1 MSVQNITRRAGP
13 YVGTGLVTAF
23 TFAFKVFRSE
33 DVKVLRSASS
43 DASAQDEALKFGT
56 DYTVKLNANQD
67 EKAGGTVT
75 LASPLAEG
83 LRLSILSAITPDQQ
97 MVLTNHDGFLPATLN
112 NSADKAIALIQE
124 LKEEVGRSLRVPA
137 SSDKTPED
145 MTEEL
150 MSAQE
155 DARRFADA
163 AQQSADSAKK
173 SEEKTAKYAEAA
185 TVIVPFKDEIKTVA
199 DNIEP
204 VKTIGQDIESVKL
217 VAAIKDETVA
227 VAGALDDIGTAAA
240 SENLQAYKTVASIKD
255 QVVVDAQ
262 IASEIV
268 AVAGMKDHVV
278 TVSTNIGDVK
288 DVSNNMDKIG
298 AVAGDLQGGK
308 CVPVKFSAGRLTDEP
323 AQDCTAEGGNIKTVA
338 DHVVAVDKVA
348 GAVDDGTLEKA
359 AGALDSTLENVRR
372 AEAAQSAAESANTSA
387 QSAKTSA
394 AGSATAA
401 GSSATLA
408 KKWATQMGSPVEGD
422 LYSSKHY
429 AEIASGA
436 AGSSSEV
443 LAEVKKAGQ
452 DAVAVITQE
461 GGTQVA
467 AVTAEGQKQV
477 KAVGDLGSSWETKVN
492 SAGSTQVK
500 AVEASGATQT
510 QAVNSAGT
518 SWHAKVEQ
526 AGTRQTNAV
535 NQAGATQVKAVETAG
550 ATQTANAKAQADAA
564 AKSATA
570 AASAQKTAETA
581 KSGADT
587 AKTGAESAKAAAVTA
602 QGKAETAATTATQK
616 ATEATTKASEAAKS
630 AQAAA
635 QSAKVAA
642 FAVRLTSTNMSASGT
657 AAVSTLTPST
667 NVKVGDTVIDPDG
680 EVFSITSISGSTF
693 TVGSKLTSIKGPQGD
708 QGDVGPKGETGAPLA
723 IKGSFPSLEELQEQ
737 HPVGQLGDAYMVGTH
752 LYSWNGSRWQDVGD
766 IKGPKGDPGTPGT
779 PGAPGADGKD
789 GAAGASAS
797 ITGATATVDA
807 NVGTPSVLVTSGGTA
822 LARTFA
828 FEFKNLKGQKG
839 DKGDPGANG
848 ADGANATITSAT
860 ASVDGTT
867 GAPKV
872 TVTVGGTAQA
882 RTFAFAFTGLKGATG
897 SAGTTTWAGI
907 TDKPTFFTSK
917 GISMG
922 RLP

>member
-13 YVGTGLVTAF
+13 YVGTGLVSAY
-23 TFAFKVFRSE
+23 TFAFKVFRPE
-33 DVKVLRSASS
+33 DVKVARSESA

-75 LASPLAEG
+75 LVSPLAEG

-97 MVLTNHDGFLPATLN
+97 MVLTNHDGFLPTTLN
-112 NSADKAIALIQE
+112 DSADKAIALIQE

-137 SSDKTPED
+137 SADKTPED
-145 MTEEL
+145 LTEEL
-150 MSAQE
+150 LSAQA
-155 DARRFADA
+155 DARKFAEA
-163 AQQSADSAKK
+163 AQQSAEEAKK
-173 SEEKTAKYAEAA
+173 SELKTAEYAEAA
-185 TVIVPFKDEIKTVA
+185 TAIVPFKAEIKTVA

-204 VKTIGQDIESVKL
+204 VKTVGQNVESVKS
-217 VAAIKDETVA
+217 VASIKDETVA
-227 VAGALDDIGTAAA
+227 VAEALDDIGTAAA
-240 SENLQAYKTVASIKD
+240 PENLEAYKTVALIKD
-255 QVVVDAQ
+255 QVVTDAE
-262 IASEIV
+262 IATEIV

-278 TVSTNIGDVK
+278 TVSTNIDDVK
-288 DVSNNMDKIG
+288 DVSANMDKIG

-338 DHVVAVDKVA
+338 DHIVAVDKVA

-359 AGALDSTLENVRR
+359 ANSVEASAENALR
-372 AEAAQSAAESANTSA
+372 AEAARVGAESANASA

-394 AGSATAA
+394 EQSAASA
-401 GSSATLA
+401 GSSATTA
-408 KKWATQMGSPVEGD
+408 KAWATQMGTPVEGD

-429 AEIASGA
+429 AEVASGA

-452 DAVAVITQE
+452 DAVAAITQE

-477 KAVGDLGSSWETKVN
+477 KAVET
-492 SAGSTQVK
+492 AGSTQV
-500 AVEASGATQT
+500 G
-510 QAVNSAGT
+510 AVNA
-518 SWHAKVEQ
+518 
-526 AGTRQTNAV
+526 
-535 NQAGATQVKAVETAG
+535 AGAAQVKAVETAG

-564 AKSATA
+564 AASATA
-570 AASAQKTAETA
+570 AANAKKAAETAKTGAETA
-581 KSGADT
+581 KSGA
-587 AKTGAESAKAAAVTA
+587 ESAKTAAVTA
-602 QGKAETAATTATQK
+602 QGKAETAATTATTK

-635 QSAKVAA
+635 ESAKTAA
-642 FAVRLTSTNMSASGT
+642 YAMRLTSVNMSASGT
-657 AAVSTLTPST
+657 AAITSLTPQA
-667 NVKVGDTVIDPDG
+667 NIKVGDTVIDPDG
-680 EVFSITSISGSTF
+680 EVFSITAIAGSTF
-693 TVGSKLTSIKGPQGD
+693 TVGAKLTSLKGPKGD
-708 QGDVGPKGETGAPLA
+708 QGDVGPKGETGAPLS
-723 IKGSFPSLEELQEQ
+723 IKGSFPTLDELQEQ
-737 HPVGQLGDAYMVGTH
+737 HPAGQLGDAYMVGTH
-752 LYSWNGSRWQDVGD
+752 LYSWNGSAWQDVGD

-779 PGAPGADGKD
+779 PGAPGTDGKD

-828 FEFKNLKGQKG
+828 FAFKNLKGQKG
-839 DKGDPGANG
+839 DTGDPGANG
-848 ADGANATITSAT
+848 ADGANATITGAT
-860 ASVDGTT
+860 ATVDATT
-867 GAPKV
+867 GTPKV

-897 SAGTTTWAGI
+897 PAGTTTWAGI
-907 TDKPTFFTSK
+907 TGKPAYFTGK

>member
-13 YVGTGLVTAF
+13 YVGTGLVSAY

-33 DVKVLRSASS
+33 DVKVVRSESA

-97 MVLTNHDGFLPATLN
+97 MVLTNHDGMLPTTLN
-112 NSADKAIALIQE
+112 DSADKAIALIQE
-124 LKEEVGRSLRVPA
+124 LKEAVGRTLRVPA

-145 MTEEL
+145 LTEEL
-150 MSAQE
+150 LSAQN
-155 DARRFADA
+155 DARKYADA
-163 AQQSADSAKK
+163 AQQSAEEAKK
-173 SEEKTAKYAEAA
+173 SELKTAEYAEAA
-185 TVIVPFKDEIKTVA
+185 TAIVPFKAEIKTVA
-199 DNIEP
+199 DNIET
-204 VKTIGQDIESVKL
+204 VKTVGQNVESVKS
-217 VAAIKDETVA
+217 VASIKDETVA

-240 SENLQAYKTVASIKD
+240 PENLEAYKTVASIKD
-255 QVVVDAQ
+255 QVVTDAE

-268 AVAGMKDHVV
+268 AVAGMKNHVV
-278 TVSTNIGDVK
+278 TVSTSIDDVK
-288 DVSNNMDKIG
+288 DVSANMDKIG

-338 DHVVAVDKVA
+338 DHIVAVDKVA
-348 GAVDDGTLEKA
+348 GTVDDGTLEKA
-359 AGALDSTLENVRR
+359 ANSVEASAENALR
-372 AEAAQSAAESANTSA
+372 AEAARAGAESANASA

-394 AGSATAA
+394 EQSAASA
-401 GSSATLA
+401 GSSATTA
-408 KKWATQMGSPVEGD
+408 KAWATQMGTPVEGD

-429 AEIASGA
+429 AEVASGA
-436 AGSSSEV
+436 AGSSSET
-443 LAEVKKAGQ
+443 LEAVKLAGQ
-452 DAVAVITQE
+452 AALASITQE

-467 AVTAEGQKQV
+467 AVTAEGQEQV
-477 KAVGDLGSSWETKVN
+477 KAVET
-492 SAGSTQVK
+492 AGSTQV
-500 AVEASGATQT
+500 G
-510 QAVNSAGT
+510 AVNA
-518 SWHAKVEQ
+518 
-526 AGTRQTNAV
+526 
-535 NQAGATQVKAVETAG
+535 AGAAQVKAVETAG

-564 AKSATA
+564 AASATA
-570 AASAQKTAETA
+570 AANAKKAAETA
-581 KSGADT
+581 KAGADT
-587 AKTGAESAKAAAVTA
+587 ARSGAESAKTAAVTA
-602 QGKAETAATTATQK
+602 QGKAETAATTATTK

-635 QSAKVAA
+635 ESAKTAA
-642 FAVRLTSTNMSASGT
+642 YAMRLTSVNMSASGT
-657 AAVSTLTPST
+657 AAITSLTPQA
-667 NVKVGDTVIDPDG
+667 NIKVGDTVIDPDG
-680 EVFSITSISGSTF
+680 EVFSITAIAGSTF
-693 TVGSKLTSIKGPQGD
+693 TVGAKLTSLKGPKGD
-708 QGDVGPKGETGAPLA
+708 QGDVGPKGETGAPLS
-723 IKGSFPSLEELQEQ
+723 IKGSFPTLDELQEQ
-737 HPVGQLGDAYMVGTH
+737 HPAGQLGDAYMVGTH
-752 LYSWNGSRWQDVGD
+752 LYSWNGSAWQDVGD

-779 PGAPGADGKD
+779 PGAPGTDGKD

-828 FEFKNLKGQKG
+828 FAFKNLKGQKG
-839 DKGDPGANG
+839 DTGDPGANG
-848 ADGANATITSAT
+848 ADGANATITGAT
-860 ASVDGTT
+860 ATVDATT
-867 GAPKV
+867 GTPKV

-897 SAGTTTWAGI
+897 PAGTTTWAGI
-907 TDKPTFFTSK
+907 TGKPAYFTGK

>member
-13 YVGTGLVTAF
+13 YVGTGLVSAY

-33 DVKVLRSASS
+33 DVKVVRSESA

-97 MVLTNHDGFLPATLN
+97 MVLTNHDGMLPTTLN
-112 NSADKAIALIQE
+112 DSADKAIALIQE
-124 LKEEVGRSLRVPA
+124 LKEAVGRTLRVPA

-145 MTEEL
+145 LTEEL
-150 MSAQE
+150 LSAQN
-155 DARRFADA
+155 DARQFADA
-163 AQQSADSAKK
+163 AQKSAEEAKK
-173 SEEKTAKYAEAA
+173 SELKTAEYAEAA
-185 TVIVPFKDEIKTVA
+185 TVLVPMKAEIKTVA

-204 VKTIGQDIESVKL
+204 VKTVGQNIEPVKSV
-217 VAAIKDETVA
+217 ASIKDETVA
-227 VAGALDDIGTAAA
+227 VAGAVADIETAAA
-240 SENLQAYKTVASIKD
+240 PENLEAYKTVASIKD
-255 QVVVDAQ
+255 QVVTDAE

-268 AVAGMKDHVV
+268 AVAGMKNHVV
-278 TVSTNIGDVK
+278 TVSTNIDDVK
-288 DVSNNMDKIG
+288 DVSANMDKIG

-338 DHVVAVDKVA
+338 DHIVAVDKVA

-359 AGALDSTLENVRR
+359 ANSVEASAENALR
-372 AEAAQSAAESANTSA
+372 AEAARVGAESVNASA

-394 AGSATAA
+394 EQSAASA
-401 GSSATLA
+401 GSSATTA
-408 KKWATQMGSPVEGD
+408 KAWATQMGTPVEGD

-429 AEIASGA
+429 AEVASGA

-452 DAVAVITQE
+452 DAVAAITQE

-477 KAVGDLGSSWETKVN
+477 KAVET
-492 SAGSTQVK
+492 AGSTQV
-500 AVEASGATQT
+500 G
-510 QAVNSAGT
+510 AVNA
-518 SWHAKVEQ
+518 
-526 AGTRQTNAV
+526 
-535 NQAGATQVKAVETAG
+535 AGAAQVKAVETAG

-564 AKSATA
+564 AASATA
-570 AASAQKTAETA
+570 AANAKKAAETAKTGAETA
-581 KSGADT
+581 KSGA
-587 AKTGAESAKAAAVTA
+587 ESAKTAAVTA
-602 QGKAETAATTATQK
+602 QGKAETAATTATTK

-635 QSAKVAA
+635 ESAKTAA
-642 FAVRLTSTNMSASGT
+642 YAMRLTSVNMSASGT
-657 AAVSTLTPST
+657 AAITSLTPQA
-667 NVKVGDTVIDPDG
+667 NIKVGDTVIDPDG
-680 EVFSITSISGSTF
+680 EVFSITAIAGSTF
-693 TVGSKLTSIKGPQGD
+693 TVGAKLTSLKGPKGD
-708 QGDVGPKGETGAPLA
+708 QGDVGPKGETGAPLS
-723 IKGSFPSLEELQEQ
+723 IKGSFPTLDELQEQ
-737 HPVGQLGDAYMVGTH
+737 HPAGQLGDAYMVGTH
-752 LYSWNGSRWQDVGD
+752 LYSWNGSAWQDVGD
-766 IKGPKGDPGTPGT
+766 IKGPKGDPGIPGT
-779 PGAPGADGKD
+779 PGAPGTDGKD

-828 FEFKNLKGQKG
+828 FAFKNLKGQKG
-839 DKGDPGANG
+839 DTGDPGANG
-848 ADGANATITSAT
+848 ADGANATITGAT
-860 ASVDGTT
+860 ATVDATT
-867 GAPKV
+867 GTPKV

-897 SAGTTTWAGI
+897 PAGTTTWAGI
-907 TDKPTFFTSK
+907 TGKPAYFTGK

>member
-1 MSVQNITRRAGP
+1 MIDDIKRLAGP
-13 YVGTGLVTAF
+13 FTTQGQTQLPFGFYVFENTDVYVATANDPDAQSTVLVYGQDYSVSMNADQTA
-23 TFAFKVFRSE
+23 TP
-33 DVKVLRSASS
+33 
-43 DASAQDEALKFGT
+43 
-56 DYTVKLNANQD
+56 
-67 EKAGGTVT
+67 GGTVT
-75 LASPLAEG
+75 LKTPIASG
-83 LRLSILSAITPDQQ
+83 QIFVVGSAIKYTQTTQ
-97 MVLTNHDGFLPATLN
+97 LTNYSRFPPEIIN
-112 NSADKAIALIQE
+112 
-124 LKEEVGRSLRVPA
+124 RSLDRIVAQIQQIVEKIGRTLSVPET
-137 SSDKTPED
+137 SNSTPQQLIER
-145 MTEEL
+145 L
-150 MSAQE
+150 LKAQE

-173 SEEKTAKYAEAA
+173 SEEKTAEYAEAA

-204 VKTIGQDIESVKL
+204 VKTVGQDIESVKL
-217 VAAIKDETVA
+217 VASIKDETVA

-278 TVSTNIGDVK
+278 TVSTNIDDVK

-298 AVAGDLQGGK
+298 AVAGDLTGGK
-308 CVPVKFSAGRLTDEP
+308 CTPAKFSAGRLTDEP

-338 DHVVAVDKVA
+338 DHIVAVDKVA

-359 AGALDSTLENVRR
+359 ANSAEASAENARR
-372 AEAAQSAAESANTSA
+372 AEAAQAGAESANASA

-394 AGSATAA
+394 AGSATSA

-408 KKWATQMGSPVEGD
+408 KKWATQMGTPVEGD

-429 AEIASGA
+429 AEIAFGA
-436 AGSSSEV
+436 AGSSSET
-443 LAEVKKAGQ
+443 LEAVKLAGQ
-452 DAVAVITQE
+452 TALASITQE

-477 KAVGDLGSSWETKVN
+477 KAVET
-492 SAGSTQVK
+492 AGSTQV
-500 AVEASGATQT
+500 G
-510 QAVNSAGT
+510 AVNA
-518 SWHAKVEQ
+518 
-526 AGTRQTNAV
+526 
-535 NQAGATQVKAVETAG
+535 AGAAQVKAVETAG

-564 AKSATA
+564 AKSATTA
-570 AASAQKTAETA
+570 LSAQKAAETAKAGADTA
-581 KSGADT
+581 KSGA
-587 AKTGAESAKAAAVTA
+587 ESAKTAAVTA
-602 QGKAETAATTATQK
+602 QGKAETAANTATTK

-635 QSAKVAA
+635 ESAKTAA
-642 FAVRLTSTNMSASGT
+642 YAMRLTSVNMSASGT
-657 AAVSTLTPST
+657 AAISSLTPKT
-667 NVKVGDTVIDPDG
+667 NIKVGDTVIDPDG
-680 EVFSITSISGSTF
+680 EVFSITAIAGSTF
-693 TVGSKLTSIKGPQGD
+693 TVGAKLASIKGAKGD
-708 QGDVGPKGETGAPLA
+708 QGDVGPKGETGAPLS
-723 IKGSFPSLEELQEQ
+723 IKGSFPTLDELQEQ
-737 HPVGQLGDAYMVGTH
+737 HPAGQLGDAYMVGTH
-752 LYSWNGSRWQDVGD
+752 LYSWNGSAWQDVGD

-828 FEFKNLKGQKG
+828 FAFKNLKGQ
-839 DKGDPGANG
+839 KGDPGANG
-848 ADGANATITSAT
+848 ADGANAVIAGAT
-860 ASVDGTT
+860 ASVDATT
-867 GAPKV
+867 GTPKV

-897 SAGTTTWAGI
+897 PAGTTTWAGI
-907 TDKPTFFTSK
+907 TDKPSYFKAS

>member
-1 MSVQNITRRAGP
+1 M
-13 YVGTGLVTAF
+13 GTGLVSAY
-23 TFAFKVFRSE
+23 TFAFKVFRPE
-33 DVKVLRSASS
+33 DVKVVRSESA

-75 LASPLAEG
+75 LVSPLAEG

-97 MVLTNHDGFLPATLN
+97 MVLTNHDGFLPTTLN
-112 NSADKAIALIQE
+112 DSADKAIALIQE

-137 SSDKTPED
+137 SADKTPED
-145 MTEEL
+145 LTEEL
-150 MSAQE
+150 LSAQA
-155 DARRFADA
+155 DAHKFADA
-163 AQQSADSAKK
+163 AQQSAEEAKK
-173 SEEKTAKYAEAA
+173 SEEQTKVYAEAA

-199 DNIEP
+199 DNIET
-204 VKTIGQDIESVKL
+204 VKTVGQNVESVKS
-217 VAAIKDETVA
+217 VASIKDETVA
-227 VAGALDDIGTAAA
+227 VAGALDDIGTAAVP
-240 SENLQAYKTVASIKD
+240 ENLAAYKTVATIKD
-255 QVVVDAQ
+255 QVVTDAE
-262 IASEIV
+262 IANEIV
-268 AVAGMKDHVV
+268 AVAGMKDHAV
-278 TVSTNIGDVK
+278 TVSTNIDDVK
-288 DVSNNMDKIG
+288 DVSANMDKIG

-338 DHVVAVDKVA
+338 DHIVAVDKVA

-359 AGALDSTLENVRR
+359 ANSAEASAENARR
-372 AEAAQSAAESANTSA
+372 AEAAQAGAESANASA

-394 AGSATAA
+394 AGSATSA

-408 KKWATQMGSPVEGD
+408 KKWATQMGTPVEGD

-436 AGSSSEV
+436 AGSSSET
-443 LAEVKKAGQ
+443 LEAVKLAGQ
-452 DAVAVITQE
+452 TALASITQE
-461 GGTQVA
+461 GGTQGA

-477 KAVGDLGSSWETKVN
+477 RAVET
-492 SAGSTQVK
+492 AGSTQV
-500 AVEASGATQT
+500 G
-510 QAVNSAGT
+510 AVNA
-518 SWHAKVEQ
+518 
-526 AGTRQTNAV
+526 
-535 NQAGATQVKAVETAG
+535 AGAAQVKAVETAG

-570 AASAQKTAETA
+570 ASSAQKAAETAKAGADTA
-581 KSGADT
+581 KSGA
-587 AKTGAESAKAAAVTA
+587 ESAKTAAVTA
-602 QGKAETAATTATQK
+602 QGKAETAANTATNK
-616 ATEATTKASEAAKS
+616 ATEAGTKASEAAKS

-635 QSAKVAA
+635 ESAKTAA
-642 FAVRLTSTNMSASGT
+642 YAMRLTSVNMSASGT
-657 AAVSTLTPST
+657 AAISSLTPQT
-667 NVKVGDTVIDPDG
+667 NIKVGDTVVDPDG
-680 EVFSITSISGSTF
+680 EVFSITAIAGSTF
-693 TVGSKLTSIKGPQGD
+693 TVGAKLASIKGAKGD
-708 QGDVGPKGETGAPLA
+708 QGDVGPKGETGAPLS
-723 IKGSFPSLEELQEQ
+723 IKGSFPTLDELQEQ
-737 HPVGQLGDAYMVGTH
+737 HPAGQLGDAYMVGTH
-752 LYSWNGSRWQDVGD
+752 LYSWNGSAWQDVGD
-766 IKGPKGDPGTPGT
+766 IKGPKGYPGTPGT

-839 DKGDPGANG
+839 DTGDPGANG
-848 ADGANATITSAT
+848 ADGANATITGAT
-860 ASVDGTT
+860 ATVDATT
-867 GAPKV
+867 GTPKV

-897 SAGTTTWAGI
+897 PAGTTTWAGI
-907 TDKPTFFTSK
+907 TDKPAYFTGK

>member
-13 YVGTGLVTAF
+13 YVGTGLVSAY
-23 TFAFKVFRSE
+23 TFAFKVFRPE
-33 DVKVLRSASS
+33 DVKVVRSESA

-75 LASPLAEG
+75 LVSPLEEG

-97 MVLTNHDGFLPATLN
+97 MVLTNHDGFLPTTLN
-112 NSADKAIALIQE
+112 DSADKAIALIQE

-137 SSDKTPED
+137 SADKTPED
-145 MTEEL
+145 LTEEL
-150 MSAQE
+150 LSAQA
-155 DARRFADA
+155 DARKFADA
-163 AQQSADSAKK
+163 AEKSAEEAKK
-173 SEEKTAKYAEAA
+173 SEEQTKAYAEAA

-199 DNIEP
+199 DNIET
-204 VKTIGQDIESVKL
+204 VKTVGQNVESVKS
-217 VAAIKDETVA
+217 VASIKDETVA

-240 SENLQAYKTVASIKD
+240 PENLAAYKTVATIKD
-255 QVVVDAQ
+255 QVVTDAE
-262 IASEIV
+262 ISTEIV
-268 AVAGMKDHVV
+268 TVANMKDHVV
-278 TVSTNIGDVK
+278 TVSTNIDDVK
-288 DVSNNMDKIG
+288 DVSANMDKIG
-298 AVAGDLQGGK
+298 AVAGDLTGGK
-308 CVPVKFSAGRLTDEP
+308 CTPAKFSAGRLTDEP

-338 DHVVAVDKVA
+338 DHIVAVDKVA

-359 AGALDSTLENVRR
+359 ANSAEASAENARR
-372 AEAAQSAAESANTSA
+372 AEAAQAGAESANASA

-394 AGSATAA
+394 AGSATSA
-401 GSSATLA
+401 GSCATLA
-408 KKWATQMGSPVEGD
+408 KKWATQMGTPVEGD

-436 AGSSSEV
+436 AGSSSET
-443 LAEVKKAGQ
+443 LEAVKLAGQ
-452 DAVAVITQE
+452 AALASITQE

-477 KAVGDLGSSWETKVN
+477 KAVET
-492 SAGSTQVK
+492 AGSTQV
-500 AVEASGATQT
+500 G
-510 QAVNSAGT
+510 AVNA
-518 SWHAKVEQ
+518 
-526 AGTRQTNAV
+526 
-535 NQAGATQVKAVETAG
+535 AGAAQVKAVETAG
-550 ATQTANAKAQADAA
+550 SAQTANAKAQADAA

-570 AASAQKTAETA
+570 ASSAQKAAETAKAGADTA
-581 KSGADT
+581 KSGA
-587 AKTGAESAKAAAVTA
+587 ESAKTAAVTA
-602 QGKAETAATTATQK
+602 QGKAETAANTATSK
-616 ATEATTKASEAAKS
+616 ATEAGTKASEAAKS

-635 QSAKVAA
+635 ESAKTAA
-642 FAVRLTSTNMSASGT
+642 YAMRLTSVNMSASGT
-657 AAVSTLTPST
+657 AAITSLTPQT
-667 NVKVGDTVIDPDG
+667 NIKVGDTVIDPDG
-680 EVFSITSISGSTF
+680 EVFSITAIAGSTF
-693 TVGSKLTSIKGPQGD
+693 TVGAKLASIKGAKGD
-708 QGDVGPKGETGAPLA
+708 QGDVGPKGETGAPLS
-723 IKGSFPSLEELQEQ
+723 IKGSFPTLDELQEQ
-737 HPVGQLGDAYMVGTH
+737 HPAGQLGDAYMVGTH
-752 LYSWNGSRWQDVGD
+752 LYSWNGSAWQDVGD

-839 DKGDPGANG
+839 DTGDPGANG
-848 ADGANATITSAT
+848 ADGANATITGAT
-860 ASVDGTT
+860 ATVDATT
-867 GAPKV
+867 GTPKV

-897 SAGTTTWAGI
+897 PAGTTTWAGL
-907 TDKPTFFTSK
+907 TGKPAYFTGK

>member
-13 YVGTGLVTAF
+13 YVGTGLVSAY

-33 DVKVLRSASS
+33 DVKVVRSESA
-43 DASAQDEALKFGT
+43 DASAQDETLKLGT

-75 LASPLAEG
+75 LVSPLAEG

-97 MVLTNHDGFLPATLN
+97 MVLTNHDGFLPTTLN
-112 NSADKAIALIQE
+112 ESADKAIALIQE

-137 SSDKTPED
+137 SADKTPED
-145 MTEEL
+145 LTEEL
-150 MSAQE
+150 LSAQA
-155 DARRFADA
+155 DARQFADA
-163 AQQSADSAKK
+163 AQKSAEEAKK
-173 SEEKTAKYAEAA
+173 SELKTAEYAEAA
-185 TVIVPFKDEIKTVA
+185 TAIVPFKDEIKTVA

-204 VKTIGQDIESVKL
+204 VKTVGLNIEPVKSV
-217 VAAIKDETVA
+217 ASIKDETVV
-227 VAGALDDIGTAAA
+227 VAGAVADIETAAA
-240 SENLQAYKTVASIKD
+240 PENLEAYKTVASIKD
-255 QVVVDAQ
+255 QVVTDAE
-262 IASEIV
+262 IANEIV
-268 AVAGMKDHVV
+268 TVAGMKDHVV
-278 TVSTNIGDVK
+278 TVSTNIDNVK

-298 AVAGDLQGGK
+298 AVAGDLTGGK
-308 CVPVKFSAGRLTDEP
+308 CTPAKFSAGRLTDEP

-338 DHVVAVDKVA
+338 DHIVAVDKVA

-359 AGALDSTLENVRR
+359 ANSAEASAENARR
-372 AEAAQSAAESANTSA
+372 AEAAQAGAESANASA

-394 AGSATAA
+394 AGSATSA

-408 KKWATQMGSPVEGD
+408 KKWATQMGTPVEGD

-436 AGSSSEV
+436 AGSSSET
-443 LAEVKKAGQ
+443 LEAVKLAGQ
-452 DAVAVITQE
+452 TALASITQE

-477 KAVGDLGSSWETKVN
+477 RAVET
-492 SAGSTQVK
+492 AGSTQVG
-500 AVEASGATQT
+500 AV
-510 QAVNSAGT
+510 SA
-518 SWHAKVEQ
+518 
-526 AGTRQTNAV
+526 
-535 NQAGATQVKAVETAG
+535 AGAAQVKAVETAG
-550 ATQTANAKAQADAA
+550 ATQTVNAKAQADAA

-570 AASAQKTAETA
+570 ASSAQKAAETAKAGADTA
-581 KSGADT
+581 KSGA
-587 AKTGAESAKAAAVTA
+587 ESAKTAAVTA
-602 QGKAETAATTATQK
+602 QGKAETAATTATNK
-616 ATEATTKASEAAKS
+616 ATEAGTKASEAAKS

-635 QSAKVAA
+635 ESAKVAA
-642 FAVRLTSTNMSASGT
+642 FAVRLTSTNVSASGT
-657 AAVSTLTPST
+657 AALTSLTPSA

-680 EVFSITSISGSTF
+680 EVFSITAIAGSTF
-693 TVGSKLTSIKGPQGD
+693 TVGAKLASIKGAKGD
-708 QGDVGPKGETGAPLA
+708 QGDVGPKGETGAPLS
-723 IKGSFPSLEELQEQ
+723 IKGSFPTLDELQEQ
-737 HPVGQLGDAYMVGTH
+737 HPAGQLGDAYMVGTH
-752 LYSWNGSRWQDVGD
+752 LYSWNGSAWQDVGD

-828 FEFKNLKGQKG
+828 FAFKNLKGQ
-839 DKGDPGANG
+839 KGDPGANG
-848 ADGANATITSAT
+848 ADGANAVIAGAT
-860 ASVDGTT
+860 ASVDATT
-867 GAPKV
+867 GTPKV

-897 SAGTTTWAGI
+897 PAGTTTWAGI
-907 TDKPTFFTSK
+907 TGKPAYFTGK

>member
-13 YVGTGLVTAF
+13 YVGTGLVSAY
-23 TFAFKVFRSE
+23 TFAFKVFRPE
-33 DVKVLRSASS
+33 DVKVVRSESA

-75 LASPLAEG
+75 LVSPLAEG

-97 MVLTNHDGFLPATLN
+97 MVLTNHDGFLPTTLN
-112 NSADKAIALIQE
+112 ESADKAIALIQE

-137 SSDKTPED
+137 SADKTPED
-145 MTEEL
+145 LTEEL
-150 MSAQE
+150 LSAQA
-155 DARRFADA
+155 DARQFADA
-163 AQQSADSAKK
+163 AQKSAEEAKK
-173 SEEKTAKYAEAA
+173 SEEQTKVYAEAA
-185 TVIVPFKDEIKTVA
+185 TVLVPMKDELKTVA
-199 DNIEP
+199 DNIET
-204 VKTIGQDIESVKL
+204 VKTVGQNVESVKS
-217 VAAIKDETVA
+217 VASIKDETVA

-240 SENLQAYKTVASIKD
+240 PENLEAYKTVALIKD
-255 QVVVDAQ
+255 QVVTDAE
-262 IASEIV
+262 IATEIV
-268 AVAGMKDHVV
+268 TVANMKDHVV
-278 TVSTNIGDVK
+278 AVSTNIDDVK
-288 DVSNNMDKIG
+288 DVSANMDKIG
-298 AVAGDLQGGK
+298 AVAGDLTGGK
-308 CVPVKFSAGRLTDEP
+308 CTPAKFSAGRLTDEP

-338 DHVVAVDKVA
+338 DHIVAVDKVA

-359 AGALDSTLENVRR
+359 ANSAEASAENARR
-372 AEAAQSAAESANTSA
+372 AEAAQAGAESANASA

-394 AGSATAA
+394 AGSATSS

-408 KKWATQMGSPVEGD
+408 KKWATQMGTPVEGD

-436 AGSSSEV
+436 AGSSSET
-443 LAEVKKAGQ
+443 LEAVKLAGQ
-452 DAVAVITQE
+452 TALASITQE

-477 KAVGDLGSSWETKVN
+477 RAVET
-492 SAGSTQVK
+492 AGSTQV
-500 AVEASGATQT
+500 G
-510 QAVNSAGT
+510 AVNA
-518 SWHAKVEQ
+518 
-526 AGTRQTNAV
+526 
-535 NQAGATQVKAVETAG
+535 AGAAQVKAVETAG

-564 AKSATA
+564 AASATA
-570 AASAQKTAETA
+570 AANAKKAAETAKAGADTA
-581 KSGADT
+581 KSGA
-587 AKTGAESAKAAAVTA
+587 ESAKTAAVTA
-602 QGKAETAATTATQK
+602 QGNAETAATTATTK

-635 QSAKVAA
+635 ESAKTAA
-642 FAVRLTSTNMSASGT
+642 YAMRLTSVNMSASGT
-657 AAVSTLTPST
+657 AAISSLTPKT
-667 NVKVGDTVIDPDG
+667 NIKVGDTVIDPDG
-680 EVFSITSISGSTF
+680 EVFSITAIAGSTF
-693 TVGSKLTSIKGPQGD
+693 TVGAKLASIKGAKGD
-708 QGDVGPKGETGAPLA
+708 QGDAGPKGETGAPLS
-723 IKGSFPSLEELQEQ
+723 IKGSFPTLDELQEQ

-752 LYSWNGSRWQDVGD
+752 LYSWNGSAWQDVGD

-828 FEFKNLKGQKG
+828 FAFKNLKGQ
-839 DKGDPGANG
+839 KGDPGANG
-848 ADGANATITSAT
+848 ADGASATITGAT
-860 ASVDGTT
+860 ATVDATT
-867 GAPKV
+867 GTPKV
-872 TVTVGGTAQA
+872 TVTAGGTAQA

-897 SAGTTTWAGI
+897 PAGTTTWAGI
-907 TDKPTFFTSK
+907 TDKPSYFKAS

>member
-13 YVGTGLVTAF
+13 YVGTGLVSAY
-23 TFAFKVFRSE
+23 TFAFKVFRPE
-33 DVKVLRSASS
+33 DVKAVRSESA
-43 DASAQDEALKFGT
+43 DASAQDETLKLGT

-75 LASPLAEG
+75 LVSPLAEG

-97 MVLTNHDGFLPATLN
+97 MVLTNHDGFLPTTLN
-112 NSADKAIALIQE
+112 ESADKAIALIQE

-137 SSDKTPED
+137 SADKTPED
-145 MTEEL
+145 LTEEL
-150 MSAQE
+150 LSAQN
-155 DARRFADA
+155 DARKFADA
-163 AQQSADSAKK
+163 AEKSAEEAKK
-173 SEEKTAKYAEAA
+173 SELKTAEYAEAA
-185 TVIVPFKDEIKTVA
+185 TAIVPFKDEIKTVA

-204 VKTIGQDIESVKL
+204 VKTVGLNIEPVKSV
-217 VAAIKDETVA
+217 ASIKDETVV
-227 VAGALDDIGTAAA
+227 VAGAVADIETAAA
-240 SENLQAYKTVASIKD
+240 PENLEAYKTVASIKD
-255 QVVVDAQ
+255 QVVTDAE
-262 IASEIV
+262 IANEIV
-268 AVAGMKDHVV
+268 TVAGMKDHVV
-278 TVSTNIGDVK
+278 TVSTNIDNVK

-298 AVAGDLQGGK
+298 AVAGDLTGGK
-308 CVPVKFSAGRLTDEP
+308 CTPAKFSAGRLTDEP

-338 DHVVAVDKVA
+338 DHIVAVDKVA

-359 AGALDSTLENVRR
+359 ANSAEASAENARR
-372 AEAAQSAAESANTSA
+372 AEAAQAGAESANASA

-394 AGSATAA
+394 AGSATSA

-408 KKWATQMGSPVEGD
+408 KKWATQMGTPVEGD

-436 AGSSSEV
+436 AGSSSET
-443 LAEVKKAGQ
+443 LEAVKLAGQ
-452 DAVAVITQE
+452 TALASITQE

-477 KAVGDLGSSWETKVN
+477 RAVET
-492 SAGSTQVK
+492 AGSTQVG
-500 AVEASGATQT
+500 AV
-510 QAVNSAGT
+510 SA
-518 SWHAKVEQ
+518 
-526 AGTRQTNAV
+526 
-535 NQAGATQVKAVETAG
+535 AGAAQVKAVETAG
-550 ATQTANAKAQADAA
+550 ATQTVNAKAQADAA

-570 AASAQKTAETA
+570 ASSAQKAAETAKAGADTA
-581 KSGADT
+581 KSGA
-587 AKTGAESAKAAAVTA
+587 ESAKTAAVTA
-602 QGKAETAATTATQK
+602 QGKAETAATTATNK
-616 ATEATTKASEAAKS
+616 ATEAGTKASEAAKS

-635 QSAKVAA
+635 ESAKTAA
-642 FAVRLTSTNMSASGT
+642 YAMRLTSVNVSASGT
-657 AAVSTLTPST
+657 AAITSLTPQA
-667 NVKVGDTVIDPDG
+667 NIKVGDTVIDPEG
-680 EVFSITSISGSTF
+680 EVFSITAIAGSTF
-693 TVGSKLTSIKGPQGD
+693 TVGAKLTSIKGAKGD
-708 QGDVGPKGETGAPLA
+708 QGDVGPKGETGAPLS
-723 IKGSFPSLEELQEQ
+723 IKGSFPTLDELQEQ
-737 HPVGQLGDAYMVGTH
+737 HPAGQLGDAYMVGTH
-752 LYSWNGSRWQDVGD
+752 LYSWNGSAWQDVGD

-839 DKGDPGANG
+839 DPGANG
-848 ADGANATITSAT
+848 ADGANATIAGAT
-860 ASVDGTT
+860 ASVDATT
-867 GAPKV
+867 GTPKV

-897 SAGTTTWAGI
+897 PAGTTTWGGI
-907 TDKPTFFTSK
+907 TDKPSYFKAS

>member
-13 YVGTGLVTAF
+13 YVGTGLVSAY
-23 TFAFKVFRSE
+23 TFAFKVFRPE
-33 DVKVLRSASS
+33 DVKVARSESA

-75 LASPLAEG
+75 LVSPLAEG

-97 MVLTNHDGFLPATLN
+97 MVLTNHDGFLPTTLN
-112 NSADKAIALIQE
+112 ESADKAIALIQE

-137 SSDKTPED
+137 SADKTPED
-145 MTEEL
+145 LTEEL
-150 MSAQE
+150 LSAQA
-155 DARRFADA
+155 DARQFADA
-163 AQQSADSAKK
+163 AQKSAEEAKK
-173 SEEKTAKYAEAA
+173 SEEQTKVYAEAA

-204 VKTIGQDIESVKL
+204 VKTVGLNIEPVKSV
-217 VAAIKDETVA
+217 ASIKDETVV
-227 VAGALDDIGTAAA
+227 VAGAVADIETAAA
-240 SENLQAYKTVASIKD
+240 PENLEAYKTVASIKD
-255 QVVVDAQ
+255 QVVTDAE

-268 AVAGMKDHVV
+268 AVAGMKNHVV
-278 TVSTNIGDVK
+278 TVSTNIDDVK
-288 DVSNNMDKIG
+288 DVSANMDKIG

-338 DHVVAVDKVA
+338 DHIVAVDKVA

-359 AGALDSTLENVRR
+359 ANSVEASAENALR
-372 AEAAQSAAESANTSA
+372 AEAARVGAESANASA

-394 AGSATAA
+394 EQSAASA
-401 GSSATLA
+401 GSSATTA
-408 KKWATQMGSPVEGD
+408 KAWATQMGTPVEGD

-452 DAVAVITQE
+452 DAVAAITQE

-467 AVTAEGQKQV
+467 AVTAEGQEQV
-477 KAVGDLGSSWETKVN
+477 KAVET
-492 SAGSTQVK
+492 AGSTQV
-500 AVEASGATQT
+500 G
-510 QAVNSAGT
+510 AVNA
-518 SWHAKVEQ
+518 
-526 AGTRQTNAV
+526 
-535 NQAGATQVKAVETAG
+535 AGAAQVKAVETAG

-564 AKSATA
+564 AASATA
-570 AASAQKTAETA
+570 AANAKKAAETA
-581 KSGADT
+581 KAGADT
-587 AKTGAESAKAAAVTA
+587 ARSGAESAKTAAVTA
-602 QGKAETAATTATQK
+602 QGMAETAANTATTK

-635 QSAKVAA
+635 ESAKTAA
-642 FAVRLTSTNMSASGT
+642 YAMRLTSANMSASGT
-657 AAVSTLTPST
+657 AAISSLTPST
-667 NVKVGDTVIDPDG
+667 NAKVGDTVIDPDG
-680 EVFSITSISGSTF
+680 EVFSITAVSGGNF
-693 TVGSKLTSIKGPQGD
+693 TVGAKLTSLKGPQGIRGAKGD
-708 QGDVGPKGETGAPLA
+708 TGPQGVQGPRGPQGDTGAPLS
-723 IKGSFPSLEELQEQ
+723 IKGSFPTLDELQEQ

-752 LYSWNGSRWQDVGD
+752 LYSWNGSAWQDVGD
-766 IKGPKGDPGTPGT
+766 IKGPKGDKGDVGPQ
-779 PGAPGADGKD
+779 GAQGVQGPKGD
-789 GAAGASAS
+789 AGAKGE
-797 ITGATATVDA
+797 TGATGPKGAQGPQGIQGIQGERGAT
-807 NVGTPSVLVTSGGTA
+807 
-822 LARTFA
+822 
-828 FEFKNLKGQKG
+828 
-839 DKGDPGANG
+839 GA
-848 ADGANATITSAT
+848 AGANATITGAT
-860 ASVDGTT
+860 ASVDATT
-867 GAPKV
+867 GTPKV

-897 SAGTTTWAGI
+897 PAGTTTWGGI
-907 TDKPTFFTSK
+907 TDKPSYFKAS

>member
-13 YVGTGLVTAF
+13 YVGTGLVSAY
-23 TFAFKVFRSE
+23 TFAFKVFRPE
-33 DVKVLRSASS
+33 DVKVVRSESA
-43 DASAQDEALKFGT
+43 DASAQDEAFKFGT

-75 LASPLAEG
+75 LVSPLAEG

-97 MVLTNHDGFLPATLN
+97 MVLTNHDGFLPTTLN
-112 NSADKAIALIQE
+112 ESADKAIALIQE

-137 SSDKTPED
+137 SADKTPED
-145 MTEEL
+145 LTEEL
-150 MSAQE
+150 LSAQA
-155 DARRFADA
+155 DARQFADA
-163 AQQSADSAKK
+163 AQKSAEEAKK
-173 SEEKTAKYAEAA
+173 SEEQTKVYAEAA

-199 DNIEP
+199 DNIET
-204 VKTIGQDIESVKL
+204 VKTVGQNVESVKS

-240 SENLQAYKTVASIKD
+240 PENLAAYKTVATIKD
-255 QVVVDAQ
+255 QVVTDAE

-268 AVAGMKDHVV
+268 AVAGMKDLVV
-278 TVSTNIGDVK
+278 TVSTNIDDVK
-288 DVSNNMDKIG
+288 DVSANMDKIG

-338 DHVVAVDKVA
+338 DHIVAVDKVA

-359 AGALDSTLENVRR
+359 ANSVEASAENALR
-372 AEAAQSAAESANTSA
+372 AEAARVGAESANASA
-387 QSAKTSA
+387 QSAKMSAEQSA
-394 AGSATAA
+394 ASA
-401 GSSATLA
+401 GSSATTA
-408 KKWATQMGSPVEGD
+408 KAWATQMGAPVEGD

-429 AEIASGA
+429 AEVASGA

-452 DAVAVITQE
+452 DAVAAITQE

-477 KAVGDLGSSWETKVN
+477 KAVET
-492 SAGSTQVK
+492 AGSTQV
-500 AVEASGATQT
+500 G
-510 QAVNSAGT
+510 AVNA
-518 SWHAKVEQ
+518 
-526 AGTRQTNAV
+526 
-535 NQAGATQVKAVETAG
+535 AGAAQVKAVETAG

-564 AKSATA
+564 AKSATTA
-570 AASAQKTAETA
+570 LSAQKAAETA
-581 KSGADT
+581 KAGADT
-587 AKTGAESAKAAAVTA
+587 AKGGAESAKTAAVTA
-602 QGKAETAATTATQK
+602 QGKAETAANTATNK
-616 ATEATTKASEAAKS
+616 ATEAGTKASEAAKS

-635 QSAKVAA
+635 ESAKTAA
-642 FAVRLTSTNMSASGT
+642 YAMRLTSANMSASGT
-657 AAVSTLTPST
+657 AAISSLTPKT
-667 NVKVGDTVIDPDG
+667 NIKVGDTVIDPDG
-680 EVFSITSISGSTF
+680 EVFSITAIAGSTF
-693 TVGSKLTSIKGPQGD
+693 TVGAKLAGIKGAKGD
-708 QGDVGPKGETGAPLA
+708 QGDVGPKGETGAPLS
-723 IKGSFPSLEELQEQ
+723 IKGSFPTLDELQEQ
-737 HPVGQLGDAYMVGTH
+737 HPAGQLGDAYMVGTH
-752 LYSWNGSRWQDVGD
+752 LYSWNGSAWQDVGD

-822 LARTFA
+822 LARTFTFA
-828 FEFKNLKGQKG
+828 FKNLKGHKG

-848 ADGANATITSAT
+848 ADGANATITGAT
-860 ASVDGTT
+860 ATVDATT
-867 GAPKV
+867 GTPKV
-872 TVTVGGTAQA
+872 TVTAGGTAQA

-897 SAGTTTWAGI
+897 PAGTTTWAGL
-907 TDKPTFFTSK
+907 TGKPAYFTGK

>member
-13 YVGTGLVTAF
+13 YVGTGLVSAY
-23 TFAFKVFRSE
+23 TFAFKVFRPE
-33 DVKVLRSASS
+33 DVKVVRSESA

-75 LASPLAEG
+75 LVSPLAEG

-97 MVLTNHDGFLPATLN
+97 MVLTNHDGFLPTTLN
-112 NSADKAIALIQE
+112 ESADKAIALVQE

-137 SSDKTPED
+137 SAYKTPED
-145 MTEEL
+145 LTEEL
-150 MSAQE
+150 LSAQA
-155 DARRFADA
+155 DARKFADA
-163 AQQSADSAKK
+163 AEKSAEEAKK
-173 SEEKTAKYAEAA
+173 SEEQTKAYAEAA

-204 VKTIGQDIESVKL
+204 VKTVGLNIEPVKSV
-217 VAAIKDETVA
+217 ASIKDETVV
-227 VAGALDDIGTAAA
+227 VAGAVADIETAAA
-240 SENLQAYKTVASIKD
+240 PENLEAYKTVASIKD
-255 QVVVDAQ
+255 QVVTDAE
-262 IASEIV
+262 IANEIV
-268 AVAGMKDHVV
+268 TVAGMKDHVV
-278 TVSTNIGDVK
+278 TVSTNIDNVK

-298 AVAGDLQGGK
+298 AVAGDLTGGK
-308 CVPVKFSAGRLTDEP
+308 CTPAKFSAGRLTDEP

-338 DHVVAVDKVA
+338 DHIVAVDKVA

-359 AGALDSTLENVRR
+359 ANSVGASAENARR
-372 AEAAQSAAESANTSA
+372 AEAAQAGAESANASA

-394 AGSATAA
+394 AGSATSA

-408 KKWATQMGSPVEGD
+408 KKWATQMGTPVEGD

-436 AGSSSEV
+436 AGSSSET
-443 LAEVKKAGQ
+443 LEAVKLAGQ
-452 DAVAVITQE
+452 TALASITQE

-477 KAVGDLGSSWETKVN
+477 KAVET
-492 SAGSTQVK
+492 AGSTQI
-500 AVEASGATQT
+500 G
-510 QAVNSAGT
+510 AVNA
-518 SWHAKVEQ
+518 
-526 AGTRQTNAV
+526 
-535 NQAGATQVKAVETAG
+535 AGAAQVKAVETAG

-564 AKSATA
+564 AKSATTA
-570 AASAQKTAETA
+570 LSAQKAAETA
-581 KSGADT
+581 KAGADT
-587 AKTGAESAKAAAVTA
+587 AKGGAESAKTAAVTA
-602 QGKAETAATTATQK
+602 QGKAETAATTATTK

-635 QSAKVAA
+635 ESAKTAA
-642 FAVRLTSTNMSASGT
+642 YAMRLTSVNMSASGT
-657 AAVSTLTPST
+657 AAITSLTPQT
-667 NVKVGDTVIDPDG
+667 NIKVGDTVIDPDG
-680 EVFSITSISGSTF
+680 EVFSITAIAGSTF
-693 TVGSKLTSIKGPQGD
+693 TVGAKLASIKGAKGD
-708 QGDVGPKGETGAPLA
+708 QGDVGPKGETGAPLS
-723 IKGSFPSLEELQEQ
+723 IKGSFPTLDELQEQ
-737 HPVGQLGDAYMVGTH
+737 HPAGQLGDAYMVGTH
-752 LYSWNGSRWQDVGD
+752 LYSWNGSAWQDVGD

-839 DKGDPGANG
+839 DPGANG
-848 ADGANATITSAT
+848 ADGANATIAGAT
-860 ASVDGTT
+860 ASVDATT
-867 GAPKV
+867 GTPKV

-897 SAGTTTWAGI
+897 PAGTTTWAGI
-907 TDKPTFFTSK
+907 TDKPAYFTGK

>member
-13 YVGTGLVTAF
+13 YAGTGLVSAY

-33 DVKVLRSASS
+33 DVKVVRSESA

-97 MVLTNHDGFLPATLN
+97 MVLTNHDGMLPTTLN
-112 NSADKAIALIQE
+112 DSADKAIALIQE
-124 LKEEVGRSLRVPA
+124 LKEAVGRTLRVPA

-145 MTEEL
+145 LTEEL
-150 MSAQE
+150 LSAQN
-155 DARRFADA
+155 DARKYADA
-163 AQQSADSAKK
+163 AQQSAEEAKK
-173 SEEKTAKYAEAA
+173 SELKTAEYAEAA
-185 TVIVPFKDEIKTVA
+185 TAIVPFKAEIKTVA
-199 DNIEP
+199 DNIETI
-204 VKTIGQDIESVKL
+204 KTVGQNVESVKS
-217 VAAIKDETVA
+217 VASIKDETVA

-240 SENLQAYKTVASIKD
+240 PENLEAYKTVASIKD
-255 QVVVDAQ
+255 QVVTDAE

-268 AVAGMKDHVV
+268 AVAGMKNHVV
-278 TVSTNIGDVK
+278 TVSTSIDDVK
-288 DVSNNMDKIG
+288 DVSANMDKIG

-338 DHVVAVDKVA
+338 DHIVAVDKVA

-359 AGALDSTLENVRR
+359 ANSVEASAENALR
-372 AEAAQSAAESANTSA
+372 AEAARVGAESANASA

-394 AGSATAA
+394 EQSAASA
-401 GSSATLA
+401 GSSATTA
-408 KKWATQMGSPVEGD
+408 KAWATQMGTPVEGD

-429 AEIASGA
+429 AEVASGA

-452 DAVAVITQE
+452 DAVAAITQE

-477 KAVGDLGSSWETKVN
+477 KAVET
-492 SAGSTQVK
+492 AGSTQV
-500 AVEASGATQT
+500 G
-510 QAVNSAGT
+510 AVNA
-518 SWHAKVEQ
+518 
-526 AGTRQTNAV
+526 
-535 NQAGATQVKAVETAG
+535 AGAAQVKAVETAG

-564 AKSATA
+564 AASATA
-570 AASAQKTAETA
+570 AANAKKAAETAKTGAETA
-581 KSGADT
+581 KSGA
-587 AKTGAESAKAAAVTA
+587 ESAKTAAVTA
-602 QGKAETAATTATQK
+602 QGKAETAATTATTK

-635 QSAKVAA
+635 ESAKTAA
-642 FAVRLTSTNMSASGT
+642 YAMRLTSVNMSASGT
-657 AAVSTLTPST
+657 AAITSLTPQA
-667 NVKVGDTVIDPDG
+667 NIKVGDTVIDPDG
-680 EVFSITSISGSTF
+680 EVFSITAIAGSTF
-693 TVGSKLTSIKGPQGD
+693 TVGAKLTSLKGPKGD
-708 QGDVGPKGETGAPLA
+708 QGDVGPKGETGAPLS
-723 IKGSFPSLEELQEQ
+723 IKGSFPTLDELQEQ
-737 HPVGQLGDAYMVGTH
+737 HPAGQLGDAYMVGTH
-752 LYSWNGSRWQDVGD
+752 LYSWNGSAWQDVGD

-779 PGAPGADGKD
+779 PGAPGTDGKD

-828 FEFKNLKGQKG
+828 FAFKNLKGQKG
-839 DKGDPGANG
+839 DTGDPGANG
-848 ADGANATITSAT
+848 ADGANATITGAT
-860 ASVDGTT
+860 ATVDATT
-867 GAPKV
+867 GTPKV

-897 SAGTTTWAGI
+897 PAGTTTWAGI
-907 TDKPTFFTSK
+907 TGKPAYFTGK

>member
-13 YVGTGLVTAF
+13 YVGTGLVSAY
-23 TFAFKVFRSE
+23 TFAFKVFRPE
-33 DVKVLRSASS
+33 DVKVVRSESA

-75 LASPLAEG
+75 LVSPLAEG

-97 MVLTNHDGFLPATLN
+97 MVLTNHDGFLPTTLN
-112 NSADKAIALIQE
+112 ESADKAIALIQE

-137 SSDKTPED
+137 SADKTPED
-145 MTEEL
+145 LTEEL
-150 MSAQE
+150 LSAQA
-155 DARRFADA
+155 DARQFADA
-163 AQQSADSAKK
+163 AQKSAEEAKK
-173 SEEKTAKYAEAA
+173 SEEQTKVYAEAA

-199 DNIEP
+199 DNIET
-204 VKTIGQDIESVKL
+204 VKTVGQNVESVKS

-240 SENLQAYKTVASIKD
+240 PENLAAYKTVATIKD
-255 QVVVDAQ
+255 QVVTDAE
-262 IASEIV
+262 ISTEIV
-268 AVAGMKDHVV
+268 TVANMKDHVV
-278 TVSTNIGDVK
+278 TVSTNIDDVK
-288 DVSNNMDKIG
+288 DVSANMDKIG

-338 DHVVAVDKVA
+338 DHIVAVDKVA

-359 AGALDSTLENVRR
+359 ANSVEASAENALR
-372 AEAAQSAAESANTSA
+372 AEAARVGAESANASA

-394 AGSATAA
+394 EQSAASA
-401 GSSATLA
+401 GSSATTA
-408 KKWATQMGSPVEGD
+408 KAWATQMGTPVEGD

-429 AEIASGA
+429 AEVASGA

-452 DAVAVITQE
+452 DAVAAITQE

-477 KAVGDLGSSWETKVN
+477 KAVET
-492 SAGSTQVK
+492 AGSTQV
-500 AVEASGATQT
+500 G
-510 QAVNSAGT
+510 AVNA
-518 SWHAKVEQ
+518 
-526 AGTRQTNAV
+526 
-535 NQAGATQVKAVETAG
+535 AGAAQVKAVETAG

-564 AKSATA
+564 AASATA
-570 AASAQKTAETA
+570 AANA
-581 KSGADT
+581 KKVSET
-587 AKTGAESAKAAAVTA
+587 AKTGAETAKTGADSAKTAAVAA
-602 QGKAETAATTATQK
+602 QGKAETAANTATQK
-616 ATEATTKASEAAKS
+616 ATEATTKASEAAQS

-635 QSAKVAA
+635 ESAKTAA
-642 FAVRLTSTNMSASGT
+642 YAMRLTSVNMSASGT
-657 AAVSTLTPST
+657 AAITSLTPQA
-667 NVKVGDTVIDPDG
+667 NIKVGDTVIDPDG
-680 EVFSITSISGSTF
+680 EVFSITAVSGGNF
-693 TVGSKLTSIKGPQGD
+693 TVGAKLTSLKGPQGIRGAKGD
-708 QGDVGPKGETGAPLA
+708 TGPQGAQGPQGLKGDTGPQGVQGPRGPQGDTGAPLA
-723 IKGSFPSLEELQEQ
+723 IKGSFPTLDELQEQ

-752 LYSWNGSRWQDVGD
+752 LYSWNGSAWQDVGD

-822 LARTFA
+822 LARTFTFA
-828 FEFKNLKGQKG
+828 FKNLKGHKG

-848 ADGANATITSAT
+848 ADGANATITGAT
-860 ASVDGTT
+860 ATVDATT
-867 GAPKV
+867 GTPKV
-872 TVTVGGTAQA
+872 TVTAGGTAQA

-897 SAGTTTWAGI
+897 PAGTTTWAGL
-907 TDKPTFFTSK
+907 TGKPAYFTGK

>member
-13 YVGTGLVTAF
+13 YVGTGLVSAY

-33 DVKVLRSASS
+33 DVKVVRSASS
-43 DASAQDEALKFGT
+43 DANAQDEALTLGT

-97 MVLTNHDGFLPATLN
+97 MVLTNHDGMLPTTLN
-112 NSADKAIALIQE
+112 DSADKAIALIQE
-124 LKEEVGRSLRVPA
+124 LKEEVGRTLRVPA

-145 MTEEL
+145 LTEEL
-150 MSAQE
+150 LSAQN
-155 DARRFADA
+155 DARKYADA
-163 AQQSADSAKK
+163 AQQSAEEAKK
-173 SEEKTAKYAEAA
+173 SELKTAEYAEAA
-185 TVIVPFKDEIKTVA
+185 TAIVPFKAEIKTVA
-199 DNIEP
+199 DNIET
-204 VKTIGQDIESVKL
+204 VKTVGQNVESVKS
-217 VAAIKDETVA
+217 VASIKDETVA

-240 SENLQAYKTVASIKD
+240 PENLEAYKTVASIKD
-255 QVVVDAQ
+255 QVVTDAE

-268 AVAGMKDHVV
+268 AVAGMKNHVV
-278 TVSTNIGDVK
+278 TVSTNIDDVK
-288 DVSNNMDKIG
+288 DVSANMDKIG

-338 DHVVAVDKVA
+338 DHIVAVDKVA

-359 AGALDSTLENVRR
+359 ANSVETSAENALR
-372 AEAAQSAAESANTSA
+372 AEAARVGAESANASA

-394 AGSATAA
+394 EQSAASA
-401 GSSATLA
+401 GSSATTA
-408 KKWATQMGSPVEGD
+408 KAWATQMGTPVEGD

-429 AEIASGA
+429 AEVASGA
-436 AGSSSEV
+436 AGSSSET
-443 LAEVKKAGQ
+443 LEEVKLAGQ
-452 DAVAVITQE
+452 AALASITQE

-477 KAVGDLGSSWETKVN
+477 KAVET
-492 SAGSTQVK
+492 AGSTQV
-500 AVEASGATQT
+500 G
-510 QAVNSAGT
+510 AVNA
-518 SWHAKVEQ
+518 
-526 AGTRQTNAV
+526 
-535 NQAGATQVKAVETAG
+535 AGAAQVKAVETAG

-564 AKSATA
+564 AASATA
-570 AASAQKTAETA
+570 AANAKKAAETA
-581 KSGADT
+581 KAGADT
-587 AKTGAESAKAAAVTA
+587 ARSGAESAKTAAVTA
-602 QGKAETAATTATQK
+602 QGKAETAATTATTK

-635 QSAKVAA
+635 ESAKTAA
-642 FAVRLTSTNMSASGT
+642 YAMRLTSVNMSASGT
-657 AAVSTLTPST
+657 AAITSLTPQA
-667 NVKVGDTVIDPDG
+667 NIKVGDTVIDPDG
-680 EVFSITSISGSTF
+680 EVFSITAIAGSTF
-693 TVGSKLTSIKGPQGD
+693 TVGAKLTSLKGPKGD
-708 QGDVGPKGETGAPLA
+708 QGDVGPKGETGAPLS
-723 IKGSFPSLEELQEQ
+723 IKGSFPTLDELQEQ
-737 HPVGQLGDAYMVGTH
+737 HPAGQLGDAYMVGTH
-752 LYSWNGSRWQDVGD
+752 LYSWNGSAWQDVGD

-779 PGAPGADGKD
+779 PGAPGTDGKD

-828 FEFKNLKGQKG
+828 FAFKNLKGQKG
-839 DKGDPGANG
+839 DTGDPGANG
-848 ADGANATITSAT
+848 ADGANATITGAT
-860 ASVDGTT
+860 ATVDATT
-867 GAPKV
+867 GTPKV

-897 SAGTTTWAGI
+897 PAGTTTWAGI
-907 TDKPTFFTSK
+907 TGKPAYFTGK

>member
-13 YVGTGLVTAF
+13 YVGTGLVSAY
-23 TFAFKVFRSE
+23 TFAFKVFRPE
-33 DVKVLRSASS
+33 DVKVARSESA

-75 LASPLAEG
+75 LVSPLAEG

-97 MVLTNHDGFLPATLN
+97 MVLTNHDGFLPTTLN
-112 NSADKAIALIQE
+112 DSADKAIALIQE

-137 SSDKTPED
+137 SADKTPED
-145 MTEEL
+145 LTEEL
-150 MSAQE
+150 LSAQA
-155 DARRFADA
+155 DARKFADA
-163 AQQSADSAKK
+163 AEKSAEEAKK
-173 SEEKTAKYAEAA
+173 SEEQTKAYAEAA

-199 DNIEP
+199 DNIET
-204 VKTIGQDIESVKL
+204 VKTVGQNVESVKS
-217 VAAIKDETVA
+217 VASIKDETVA

-240 SENLQAYKTVASIKD
+240 PENLEAYKTVASIKD
-255 QVVVDAQ
+255 QVVTDAE

-268 AVAGMKDHVV
+268 AVAGMKNHVV
-278 TVSTNIGDVK
+278 TVSTNIDDVK
-288 DVSNNMDKIG
+288 DVSANMDKIG

-338 DHVVAVDKVA
+338 DHIVAVDKVA
-348 GAVDDGTLEKA
+348 GAVEDGTLEKA
-359 AGALDSTLENVRR
+359 ANSAEASAENARR
-372 AEAAQSAAESANTSA
+372 AEAAQAGAESANASA

-394 AGSATAA
+394 AGSATSA

-408 KKWATQMGSPVEGD
+408 KKWATQMGTPVEGD

-436 AGSSSEV
+436 AGSSSET
-443 LAEVKKAGQ
+443 LEAVKLAGQ
-452 DAVAVITQE
+452 TALASITQE

-477 KAVGDLGSSWETKVN
+477 RAVET
-492 SAGSTQVK
+492 AGSTQV
-500 AVEASGATQT
+500 G
-510 QAVNSAGT
+510 AVNA
-518 SWHAKVEQ
+518 
-526 AGTRQTNAV
+526 
-535 NQAGATQVKAVETAG
+535 AGAAQVKAVETAG
-550 ATQTANAKAQADAA
+550 ATQTVNAKAQADAA

-570 AASAQKTAETA
+570 ASSAQKAAETAKAGADTA
-581 KSGADT
+581 KSGA
-587 AKTGAESAKAAAVTA
+587 ESAKTAAVTA
-602 QGKAETAATTATQK
+602 QGKAETAATTATNK
-616 ATEATTKASEAAKS
+616 ATEAGTKASEAAKS

-635 QSAKVAA
+635 ESAKTAA
-642 FAVRLTSTNMSASGT
+642 YAMRLTSVNVSASGT
-657 AAVSTLTPST
+657 AAITSLTPQA
-667 NVKVGDTVIDPDG
+667 NIKVGDTVIDPDG
-680 EVFSITSISGSTF
+680 EVFSITAIAGSTF
-693 TVGSKLTSIKGPQGD
+693 TVGAKLASIKGAKGD
-708 QGDVGPKGETGAPLA
+708 QGDVGPKGETGAPLS
-723 IKGSFPSLEELQEQ
+723 IKGSFPTLDELQEQ
-737 HPVGQLGDAYMVGTH
+737 HPAGQLGDAYMVGTH
-752 LYSWNGSRWQDVGD
+752 LYSWNGSAWQDVGD

-839 DKGDPGANG
+839 DTGDPGANG
-848 ADGANATITSAT
+848 ADGANATITGAT
-860 ASVDGTT
+860 ATVDATT
-867 GAPKV
+867 GTPKV

-897 SAGTTTWAGI
+897 LAGTTTWAGI
-907 TDKPTFFTSK
+907 TDKPAYFTGK

>member
-13 YVGTGLVTAF
+13 YVGTGLVSAY
-23 TFAFKVFRSE
+23 TFAFKVFRPE
-33 DVKVLRSASS
+33 DVKVVRSESA

-75 LASPLAEG
+75 LVSPLAEG

-97 MVLTNHDGFLPATLN
+97 MVLTNHDGFLPTTLN
-112 NSADKAIALIQE
+112 ESADKAIALIQE

-137 SSDKTPED
+137 SADKTPED
-145 MTEEL
+145 LTEEL
-150 MSAQE
+150 LSAQA
-155 DARRFADA
+155 DARKFADA
-163 AQQSADSAKK
+163 AQKSAEEAKK
-173 SEEKTAKYAEAA
+173 SELKTAEYAEAA
-185 TVIVPFKDEIKTVA
+185 TVLVPMKAEIKTVA

-204 VKTIGQDIESVKL
+204 VKTVGQNIEPVKSV
-217 VAAIKDETVA
+217 ASIKDETVA
-227 VAGALDDIGTAAA
+227 VAGAVADIETAAA
-240 SENLQAYKTVASIKD
+240 PENLEAYKTVASIKD
-255 QVVVDAQ
+255 QVVTDAE

-268 AVAGMKDHVV
+268 TVANMKDHVV
-278 TVSTNIGDVK
+278 TVSTNIDDVK
-288 DVSNNMDKIG
+288 DVSANMDKIG

-338 DHVVAVDKVA
+338 NHIVAVDKVA

-359 AGALDSTLENVRR
+359 ANSAEASAENARR
-372 AEAAQSAAESANTSA
+372 AEAAQAGAESANASA

-394 AGSATAA
+394 AGSATSA

-408 KKWATQMGSPVEGD
+408 KKWATQMGTPVEGD

-436 AGSSSEV
+436 AGSSSET
-443 LAEVKKAGQ
+443 LEAVKLAGQ
-452 DAVAVITQE
+452 TALASITQE

-477 KAVGDLGSSWETKVN
+477 KTVET
-492 SAGSTQVK
+492 AGSTQV
-500 AVEASGATQT
+500 G
-510 QAVNSAGT
+510 AVNA
-518 SWHAKVEQ
+518 
-526 AGTRQTNAV
+526 
-535 NQAGATQVKAVETAG
+535 AGAAQVKAVETAG

-564 AKSATA
+564 AKSATTA
-570 AASAQKTAETA
+570 LSAQKAAETA
-581 KSGADT
+581 KAGAD
-587 AKTGAESAKAAAVTA
+587 TA
-602 QGKAETAATTATQK
+602 QGKAETAANTATTK

-635 QSAKVAA
+635 ESAKTAA
-642 FAVRLTSTNMSASGT
+642 YAMRLTSVNMSASGT
-657 AAVSTLTPST
+657 AAITSLTPQA
-667 NVKVGDTVIDPDG
+667 NIKVGDTVIDPDG
-680 EVFSITSISGSTF
+680 EVFSITAIAGSTF
-693 TVGSKLTSIKGPQGD
+693 TVGAKLASIKGAKGD
-708 QGDVGPKGETGAPLA
+708 QGDVGPKGETGAPLS
-723 IKGSFPSLEELQEQ
+723 IKGSFPTLDELQEQ
-737 HPVGQLGDAYMVGTH
+737 HPAGQLGDAYMVGTH
-752 LYSWNGSRWQDVGD
+752 LYSWNGSAWQDVGD

-828 FEFKNLKGQKG
+828 FAFKNLKGQ
-839 DKGDPGANG
+839 KGDPGANG
-848 ADGANATITSAT
+848 ADGANAVIAGAT
-860 ASVDGTT
+860 ASVDATT
-867 GAPKV
+867 GTPKV

-897 SAGTTTWAGI
+897 PAGTTTWAGI
-907 TDKPTFFTSK
+907 TGKPSYFKAS